1 MNANRLAVLLAYYR
15 GLETALDAES
25 KRGNFE
31 EDVKWLQQAGLI
43 VVRHPGAGVHNSW
56 AEVTTKGQERLRKAL
71 AP

>member
-43 VVRHPGAGVHNSW
+43 NERPAGAHNSW
-56 AEVTTKGQERLRKAL
+56 VGLTDKGQERLRKAL

>member
-31 EDVKWLQQAGLI
+31 DDVKWLQQAGLI
-43 VVRHPGAGVHNSW
+43 EDRPAGTHNSW
-56 AEVTTKGQERLRKAL
+56 VDLTPKGQERLRKAL